1 MSTTASTPAPSSL
14 RRQMQLLA
22 YARPQWRGLLVVLA
36 SMLANVAFELLK
48 PWPLKLVIDNV
59 LGGQATPGALTL
71 LPGAE
76 QPRGLLV
83 WVTIGTVLIFL
94 LYTAT
99 HMIYTYSSLQLGQR
113 MTYRLAG
120 DLFSHLQRMSLMFHR
135 RRTVGD
141 MLARVT
147 GDSYCVSTLVSDAY
161 VPALQ
166 AVVTLVA
173 MFVVMFSLQPT
184 LTVLALGIAP
194 FFVVVIKRL
203 GPAIKQRTREQRDL
217 EGSMMAVVEQTLGAM
232 PAVQAYTREEVE
244 ERRFRGYADRT
255 IVAYVRATLA
265 GLWFELFAGL
275 VTTVGTAAVIY
286 VGADLALRGELT
298 AGTIIV
304 FISYLSSLYDPLD
317 SITHTAQTV
326 QTASAE
332 ADRVM
337 EILETD
343 PELDDKPGARPARVR
358 QSIRY
363 EHVTFGYGRG
373 TPVLRDVSLE
383 ARPGDVV
390 AIVGPTGAGKTTLIN
405 LLVRFDD
412 PWEGR
417 VLMDGRDLRDLRLR
431 SVRQQVALVLQD
443 PFLFPI
449 SVAENIRYGR
459 PGASDEDVVAAAR
472 AANAEEFIRDM
483 PEGYDTVI
491 GEKGATLS
499 GGEKQR
505 ISIARAFLK
514 DAPVLVLDEPTS
526 SLDARTEAM
535 LLDAM
540 ERLMAGRITFI
551 IAHRLSTIRQ
561 ATTILA
567 MEHGRI
573 VERGTHHE
581 LLEAGGLYA
590 ELHRQ
595 QMELRQD
602 RDQANGAVAIGER
615 DLSP

>member
-1 MSTTASTPAPSSL
+1 
-14 RRQMQLLA
+14 
-22 YARPQWRGLLVVLA
+22 
-36 SMLANVAFELLK
+36 
-48 PWPLKLVIDNV
+48 
-59 LGGQATPGALTL
+59 
-71 LPGAE
+71 
-76 QPRGLLV
+76 
-83 WVTIGTVLIFL
+83 
-94 LYTAT
+94 
-99 HMIYTYSSLQLGQR
+99 MIYTYSSLQLGQR
-113 MTYRLAG
+113 MTFRLAG

-173 MFVVMFSLQPT
+173 MFAVMFSLQPT
-184 LTVLALGIAP
+184 LTVMALGVAP
-194 FFVVVIKRL
+194 FFVIVIKRL
-203 GPAIKQRTREQRDL
+203 GPAIKERTREQRDL
-217 EGSMMAVVEQTLGAM
+217 EGSMMAVVEQTLSAM

-304 FISYLSSLYDPLD
+304 FISYLSSLYEPLD
-317 SITHTAQTV
+317 SITQTTQTV
-326 QTASAE
+326 QGAAAE

-337 EILETD
+337 EIMETE
-343 PELDDKPGARPARVR
+343 PEVHDKAGAKPARVR
-358 QSIRY
+358 KSIRY
-363 EHVTFGYGRG
+363 EQVTFGYLPGR
-373 TPVLRDVSLE
+373 PVLHDVSLE
-383 ARPGDVV
+383 AHPGDVI
-390 AIVGPTGAGKTTLIN
+390 AIVGPTGAGKTTLMN
-405 LLVRFDD
+405 LLVRFAD

-449 SVAENIRYGR
+449 TLADNIRYGR
-459 PGASDEDVVAAAR
+459 LGASDRDVVAAAR
-472 AANAEEFIRDM
+472 AAHADEFIRSM
-483 PEGYDTVI
+483 PTGYETVI

-526 SLDARTEAM
+526 AVDARTEAT
-535 LLDAM
+535 LLEAM
-540 ERLMAGRITFI
+540 DRLMEGRITFV
-551 IAHRLSTIRQ
+551 IAHRLSTIRS

-567 MEHGRI
+567 LEHGRI
-573 VERGTHHE
+573 VERGSHEE

-590 ELHRQ
+590 ALHRQ
-595 QMELRQD
+595 QMEGD
-602 RDQANGAVAIGER
+602 RTEGIVGAQGR
-615 DLSP
+615 DT

>member
-1 MSTTASTPAPSSL
+1 
-14 RRQMQLLA
+14 
-22 YARPQWRGLLVVLA
+22 
-36 SMLANVAFELLK
+36 
-48 PWPLKLVIDNV
+48 
-59 LGGQATPGALTL
+59 
-71 LPGAE
+71 
-76 QPRGLLV
+76 
-83 WVTIGTVLIFL
+83 
-94 LYTAT
+94 
-99 HMIYTYSSLQLGQR
+99 
-113 MTYRLAG
+113 
-120 DLFSHLQRMSLMFHR
+120 
-135 RRTVGD
+135 
-141 MLARVT
+141 
-147 GDSYCVSTLVSDAY
+147 
-161 VPALQ
+161 
-166 AVVTLVA
+166 
-173 MFVVMFSLQPT
+173 
-184 LTVLALGIAP
+184 
-194 FFVVVIKRL
+194 
-203 GPAIKQRTREQRDL
+203 
-217 EGSMMAVVEQTLGAM
+217 
-232 PAVQAYTREEVE
+232 
-244 ERRFRGYADRT
+244 
-255 IVAYVRATLA
+255 
-265 GLWFELFAGL
+265 
-275 VTTVGTAAVIY
+275 
-286 VGADLALRGELT
+286 
-298 AGTIIV
+298 
-304 FISYLSSLYDPLD
+304 
-317 SITHTAQTV
+317 
-326 QTASAE
+326 
-332 ADRVM
+332 M

-363 EHVTFGYGRG
+363 EHVTFGYGRD

-412 PWEGR
+412 PWEGS
-417 VLMDGRDLRDLRLR
+417 VLMDGRDLRELRLR

-483 PEGYDTVI
+483 PQGYGTVI

-540 ERLMAGRITFI
+540 ERLMVGRITFI

-561 ATTILA
+561 ATTILV

-581 LLEAGGLYA
+581 LLEAEGLYA

>member
-1 MSTTASTPAPSSL
+1 MTTAERPPAPSSF

-59 LGGQATPGALTL
+59 LGNQATPGALTV

-76 QPRGLLV
+76 EPRGLLV
-83 WVTIGTVLIFL
+83 WITVGTVLIFL

-113 MTYRLAG
+113 MTFRLAG

-166 AVVTLVA
+166 AVVTLVS

-203 GPAIKQRTREQRDL
+203 GPAIKERTREQRDL
-217 EGSMMAVVEQTLGAM
+217 EGSMMAVVEQTLSAM

-244 ERRFRGYADRT
+244 TRRFRGYADRT

-286 VGADLALRGELT
+286 VGAELALRGELT

-304 FISYLSSLYDPLD
+304 FISYLSSLYEPLD
-317 SITHTAQTV
+317 SVTHTAQTV
-326 QTASAE
+326 QGASAE

-337 EILETD
+337 EILETE
-343 PELDDKPGARPARVR
+343 PELHDKPGARPAHAR

-363 EHVTFGYGRG
+363 EHVTYGYRRG

-383 ARPGDVV
+383 ARPGEVIAV
-390 AIVGPTGAGKTTLIN
+390 VGPTGAGKTTLMN

-449 SVAENIRYGR
+449 SVSENIRYGR

-472 AANAEEFIRDM
+472 AANADEFIRAM
-483 PEGYDTVI
+483 PEGYGTVI

-526 SLDARTEAM
+526 ALDARTEAM

-561 ATTILA
+561 ATTILSIQ
-567 MEHGRI
+567 HGRI
-573 VERGTHHE
+573 VERGTHQE

-595 QMELRQD
+595 QMEARED
-602 RDQANGAVAIGER
+602 GDQAKGIVGAGER
-615 DLSP
+615 DV

>member
-1 MSTTASTPAPSSL
+1 
-14 RRQMQLLA
+14 
-22 YARPQWRGLLVVLA
+22 
-36 SMLANVAFELLK
+36 
-48 PWPLKLVIDNV
+48 
-59 LGGQATPGALTL
+59 
-71 LPGAE
+71 
-76 QPRGLLV
+76 
-83 WVTIGTVLIFL
+83 
-94 LYTAT
+94 
-99 HMIYTYSSLQLGQR
+99 
-113 MTYRLAG
+113 
-120 DLFSHLQRMSLMFHR
+120 
-135 RRTVGD
+135 
-141 MLARVT
+141 
-147 GDSYCVSTLVSDAY
+147 
-161 VPALQ
+161 
-166 AVVTLVA
+166 
-173 MFVVMFSLQPT
+173 
-184 LTVLALGIAP
+184 
-194 FFVVVIKRL
+194 
-203 GPAIKQRTREQRDL
+203 
-217 EGSMMAVVEQTLGAM
+217 
-232 PAVQAYTREEVE
+232 
-244 ERRFRGYADRT
+244 
-255 IVAYVRATLA
+255 
-265 GLWFELFAGL
+265 
-275 VTTVGTAAVIY
+275 
-286 VGADLALRGELT
+286 
-298 AGTIIV
+298 
-304 FISYLSSLYDPLD
+304 
-317 SITHTAQTV
+317 V

-363 EHVTFGYGRG
+363 EHVTFGYGRD
-373 TPVLRDVSLE
+373 TPVLRDVSFE

-417 VLMDGRDLRDLRLR
+417 VLMDGRDLRELRLR

-472 AANAEEFIRDM
+472 AANAEEFIGDM
-483 PEGYDTVI
+483 PQGYGTVI

-526 SLDARTEAM
+526 SLDARTEVR

-540 ERLMAGRITFI
+540 ERLMVGRITFV

-595 QMELRQD
+595 QMALRQD